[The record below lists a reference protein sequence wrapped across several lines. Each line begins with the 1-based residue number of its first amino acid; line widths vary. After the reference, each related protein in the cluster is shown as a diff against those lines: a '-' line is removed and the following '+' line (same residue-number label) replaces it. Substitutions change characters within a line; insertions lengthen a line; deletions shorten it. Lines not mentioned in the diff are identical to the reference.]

1 MFHNCF
7 KAGIVVSKVVSINDN
22 VIGDASYTREVTE
35 GLIDLLLKNVLGTD
49 QAKGEMQ
56 EPINTMRRV
65 EGCVEGPGV
74 IKFDIP
80 IPASG
85 IDDGEIFGS
94 VQPWKYMI

>member
-1 MFHNCF
+1 
-7 KAGIVVSKVVSINDN
+7 
-22 VIGDASYTREVTE
+22 
-35 GLIDLLLKNVLGTD
+35 
-49 QAKGEMQ
+49 MQ
-56 EPINTMRRV
+56 ELRRI